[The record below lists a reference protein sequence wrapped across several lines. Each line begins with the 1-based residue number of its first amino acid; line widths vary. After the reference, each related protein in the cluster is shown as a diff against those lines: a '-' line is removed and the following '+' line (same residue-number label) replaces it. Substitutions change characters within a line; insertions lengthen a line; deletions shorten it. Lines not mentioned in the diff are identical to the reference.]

1 MPGKAEIISDRRWP
15 DLPTPAIPLGYAC
28 PATGLRFSAWARSL
42 KRIEDVFGAILALI
56 LFALP
61 MLLVALAIRL
71 DSPGPAL
78 FHQRR
83 TGLGNR
89 DFAMLKF
96 RTMRQQAC
104 ETPGVTQATRND
116 PRLTRLGAF
125 LRRTSLDELP
135 QLFNV
140 LQGDMSLVG
149 PRPHA
154 PDTRAGGRLFPEV
167 MANYAARH
175 AVKPGITGLA
185 QVRGLRGETRT
196 EDALIRR
203 VESDLEYIGRWS
215 IGLDLLILLRT
226 AICVLRMKNAY

>member
-1 MPGKAEIISDRRWP
+1 MPGKAEIVTARNWVVFA
-15 DLPTPAIPLGYAC
+15 TPERQRPSRAAGTPG
-28 PATGLRFSAWARSL
+28 GLTVRGAAL
-42 KRIEDVFGAILALI
+42 KRLTDIAGAVLALA

-61 MLLVALAIRL
+61 MGLVALAIRI

-78 FHQRR
+78 FRQRR

-89 DFAMLKF
+89 DFAKLKF
-96 RTMRQQAC
+96 RTMRIAACDPDGGAQAG
-104 ETPGVTQATRND
+104 PGD

-140 LQGDMSLVG
+140 LRGEMSLVG

-154 PDTRAGGRLFPEV
+154 PDTRAGDRLFHEV
-167 MANYAARH
+167 MEDYPARH
-175 AVKPGITGLA
+175 VVKPGMTGLA
-185 QVRGLRGETRT
+185 QVRGLRGATHT
-196 EDALIRR
+196 EEALIQR
-203 VESDLEYIGRWS
+203 VNADFEYIARWS
-215 IGLDLLILLRT
+215 LTLDVWILLRT